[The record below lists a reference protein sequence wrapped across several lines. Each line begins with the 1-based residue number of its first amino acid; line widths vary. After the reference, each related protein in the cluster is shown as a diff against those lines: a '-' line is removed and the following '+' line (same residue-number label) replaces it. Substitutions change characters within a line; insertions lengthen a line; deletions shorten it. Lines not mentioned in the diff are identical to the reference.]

1 MTTKSGAKERQSRL
15 IASNKKAYH
24 EYHVLETF
32 KAGIVLTG
40 TEIKSIRNGKVS
52 LNEGFARLEK
62 GEILLYGMHVSPYE
76 KGTHYNHDPDRTRK
90 LLLTKGEI
98 QKLIGKTKESGLT
111 LIPLRIYFDRCWVK
125 VDIGLCKGK
134 KLYDK
139 RETIQARDSK
149 REIERSLKQSSKQS
163 SQ

>member
-1 MTTKSGAKERQSRL
+1 MTTKSTSKEKHSRS

-40 TEIKSIRNGKVS
+40 TEIKSIRLGKVS
-52 LNEGFARLEK
+52 MNDGFARLEK
-62 GEILLYGMHVSPYE
+62 GEIFLYGLHINPYD
-76 KGTHYNHDPDRTRK
+76 KGTHYNHAPDRTRK
-90 LLLTKGEI
+90 LLLTKVEI
-98 QKLIGKTKESGLT
+98 RRLIGKTKESGLT
-111 LIPLRIYFDRCWVK
+111 LIPLKMYFDRCWVK

-139 RETIQARDSK
+139 RDAIKERDSK
-149 REIERSLKQSSKQS
+149 REIERTMKSDRS
-163 SQ
+163 